1 MSIRSM
7 SFLETSFRQSVSD
20 ELVVPVL
27 GEGLHL
33 LLIPSTDRLE
43 YGFAFQIKKLA
54 DLAEC
59 IRMGAAHESVPNYA
73 NVKLLLFR
81 SHPAPAL
88 FDYYAQP

>member
-7 SFLETSFRQSVSD
+7 SFLETSFRQSVSE

-33 LLIPSTDRLE
+33 LLVPSTDRFE
-43 YGFAFQIKKLA
+43 HGFAFQIKKLA
-54 DLAEC
+54 DLPER
-59 IRMGAAHESVPNYA
+59 IRMGAAHESVPNDA
-73 NVKLLLFR
+73 DVKLLLFP

-88 FDYYAQP
+88 FGYCAQP